1 MTRQGTFSCT
11 EFFPN
16 HWLALWTHNADKS
29 AYWTSPF
36 DLLFLFFISLSA
48 IPKCNPCLTS
58 IPLAMMCDLL
68 AGQKQR
74 FWRVSSACRR
84 CGAKSASSSSA
95 PVSLRILCWPSSVNE
110 RLASSL
116 SHRPR
121 RLQPLL
127 TDVALTPAALG
138 TGTDKKAWRKLF
150 WESQKWNKSEQKL
163 KFQSWQ
169 QWKSFRE
176 GKSEIS

>member
-1 MTRQGTFSCT
+1 MVDDFYKEWTKWLSREHLAALNFSLITDCGHTMLTNLLT
-11 EFFPN
+11 ELP
-16 HWLALWTHNADKS
+16 
-29 AYWTSPF
+29 
-36 DLLFLFFISLSA
+36 LLIFYFFFISLSE

-58 IPLAMMCDLL
+58 IPLAMTCDLL

-127 TDVALTPAALG
+127 TDVALIPAALG

-150 WESQKWNKSEQKL
+150 WESQKWNKSEQRL
-163 KFQSWQ
+163 KFQS
-169 QWKSFRE
+169 
-176 GKSEIS
+176 

>member
-1 MTRQGTFSCT
+1 MVDDFYEEWTKWLSREHLAALNFSLITDLHCGHTMLTNLLT
-11 EFFPN
+11 ELPLLIFYFFFSYPWVN
-16 HWLALWTHNADKS
+16 G
-29 AYWTSPF
+29 
-36 DLLFLFFISLSA
+36 
-48 IPKCNPCLTS
+48 IPS
-58 IPLAMMCDLL
+58 IPLAMTCDLL

-150 WESQKWNKSEQKL
+150 WESQKWNKSEQRL
-163 KFQSWQ
+163 KFQS
-169 QWKSFRE
+169 
-176 GKSEIS
+176 